1 MRRQIQQLVAASVDT
16 VTEIVADVEMYPSWI
31 DAVTEATPVDEK
43 RTAVVIS
50 GRLGP
55 FTRSKRLVMRTT
67 VTSAGDGHTVTVR
80 RDEGPGHG
88 NWTLEWTL
96 TGESG
101 GTNVLAT
108 LDYDGRWWVPEQL
121 GRVLDAVVDDA
132 RHGLINEVARRD
144 GR

>member
-1 MRRQIQQLVAASVDT
+1 MQRQIEQLVAASVDT
-16 VTEIVADVEMYPSWI
+16 VTKVVADVATYPSWI
-31 DAVTEATPVDEK
+31 SAVTEATPIDEE

-67 VTSAGDGHTVTVR
+67 VASTGDERTVTVS

-88 NWTLEWTL
+88 NWTLEWKVTPDS
-96 TGESG
+96 E
-101 GTNVLAT
+101 GTSVLAT
-108 LDYDGRWWVPEQL
+108 LDYDGRWWIPEQL
-121 GRVLDAVVDDA
+121 GRVLDVVVADT
-132 RHGLINEVARRD
+132 RHGLISEVARRD